1 MRNDSS
7 FGYTFE
13 PIFSDS
19 GGDLD
24 MLLLTNWVAETSDLA
39 RVTNETLAE
48 LEKTWQTDLGP
59 SFELKVR
66 KVKRDL
72 YIGLEVLMRQV
83 D

>member
-1 MRNDSS
+1 
-7 FGYTFE
+7 
-13 PIFSDS
+13 
-19 GGDLD
+19 
-24 MLLLTNWVAETSDLA
+24 MLLLTNWVGETSDLA

>member
-1 MRNDSS
+1 
-7 FGYTFE
+7 
-13 PIFSDS
+13 
-19 GGDLD
+19 

-72 YIGLEVLMRQV
+72 YIGLGV
-83 D
+83 